1 LKKSDGYSILMVCA
15 VRIVDYQPFLKGVA
29 MRHEAKRRARFGN
42 TDYQIISKTD
52 SRKLTDFLS
61 QQGQLLLPMVGL
73 ITHARAAVDELIDV
87 TGRATIEAVLNLSA
101 QELAG
106 PKHPGKKAGDIRW
119 YGRQDATIPL
129 SDRKLRIARPRLRR
143 TGKGDNLEIDIPA
156 YETILGNSSL
166 GKRIE
171 DILMK
176 GISTRNYQQVIAQMA
191 ETVAVSKSNISR
203 EFIEQSEQTLR
214 QLCERRFDDKDILII
229 YIDGIQFGEI
239 HVIAALGVDSA
250 GYKHILGLREG
261 ASENATV
268 VKDLLTD
275 IVARGL
281 KVDRRRLFV
290 IDGSKALRKAVDE
303 VFGSENPVQRC
314 RIHKTRNVLSYLPDD
329 RKADVQSAMKAAFK
343 LETNDGI
350 AKLKRI
356 SEWLRREYPSAA
368 ESLLQ
373 GLDEMF
379 TINRLGLPGSLRRSL
394 GSTNAIE
401 SPYSGVRSRT
411 GRVKR
416 WRDGR
421 MALRW
426 VASAL
431 DSIENRMRRIM
442 GYQQLWVLDASL
454 KEKTVAMKERAA

>member
-1 LKKSDGYSILMVCA
+1 
-15 VRIVDYQPFLKGVA
+15 
-29 MRHEAKRRARFGN
+29 MRTK
-42 TDYQIISKTD
+42 DYQIISKTD

-73 ITHARAAVDELIDV
+73 ITQARAAVDDLIDV
-87 TGRATIEAVLNLSA
+87 TGRAAIEAVMTLSA

-129 SDRKLRIARPRLRR
+129 SDRKLRVVRPRLRR
-143 TGKGDNLEIDIPA
+143 TGRGDNLEIDIPA
-156 YETILGNSSL
+156 YEAILGNSSL

-176 GISTRNYQQVIAQMA
+176 GISTRNYQEVIPQMA
-191 ETVAVSKSNISR
+191 QTVAVSKSNISR
-203 EFIEQSEQTLR
+203 EFIERSEQTLR
-214 QLCERRFDDKDILII
+214 KLCERRFEDKDILIV

-250 GYKHILGLREG
+250 GFKHIMGLREG
-261 ASENATV
+261 ASENAVV

-281 KVDRRRLFV
+281 KNDRRRLFV

-314 RIHKTRNVLSYLPDD
+314 RIHKVRNVLSYLPDD
-329 RKADVQSAMKAAFK
+329 RKADVQLAMKAAFK
-343 LETNDGI
+343 LDANEGVV
-350 AKLKRI
+350 KLKKL
-356 SEWLRREYPSAA
+356 SDWLRREYPSAA
-368 ESLLQ
+368 DSLLE

-379 TINRLGLPGSLRRSL
+379 TINRLGLTSSLRRSL

-401 SPYSGVRSRT
+401 SPYSGVRART
-411 GRVKR
+411 GRVKH
-416 WRDGR
+416 WRDGQ

-431 DSIENRMRRIM
+431 DSIEKRMRRIM

-454 KEKTVAMKERAA
+454 KEKSVAMKDRAA

>member
-1 LKKSDGYSILMVCA
+1 
-15 VRIVDYQPFLKGVA
+15 
-29 MRHEAKRRARFGN
+29 MRN
-42 TDYQIISKTD
+42 TNYQIISKTD
-52 SRKLTDFLS
+52 RRKLTDFLS

-73 ITHARAAVDELIDV
+73 ITQARAAVDELIDV
-87 TGRATIEAVLNLSA
+87 TGRSAIEAVLNLSA

-106 PKHPGKKAGDIRW
+106 PKHPGKNADDIRW
-119 YGRQDATIPL
+119 YGRRNATIPL
-129 SDRKLRIARPRLRR
+129 SDRKLRVARPRLRR
-143 TGKGDNLEIDIPA
+143 KGKGDNLEIDIPA
-156 YETILGNSSL
+156 YEAILENSTL

-176 GISTRNYQQVIAQMA
+176 GISTRNYEGVIPQMA
-191 ETVAVSKSNISR
+191 ETVSVSKSNISR
-203 EFIEQSEQTLR
+203 EFIEQSEHTLR
-214 QLCERRFDDKDILII
+214 QLCERTFDDKDILVV

-239 HVIAALGVDSA
+239 HVIAALGVDSQ

-281 KVDRRRLFV
+281 KNDRRRLFV

-314 RIHKTRNVLSYLPDD
+314 RIHKARNVLSYLPDD

-343 LETNDGI
+343 LEANDGI
-350 AKLKRI
+350 AKLKKL
-356 SEWLRREYPSAA
+356 SDWLRREYPSAA
-368 ESLLQ
+368 ESLLE

-379 TINRLGLPGSLRRSL
+379 TINRLGLPSSLRRSL

-411 GRVKR
+411 GRVR
-416 WRDGR
+416 HWRDGR

-431 DSIENRMRRIM
+431 DSIEKRMRRIM

-454 KEKTVAMKERAA
+454 KENTVAMKERAA

>member
-1 LKKSDGYSILMVCA
+1 
-15 VRIVDYQPFLKGVA
+15 
-29 MRHEAKRRARFGN
+29 MRN

-52 SRKLTDFLS
+52 SKKLTDFLS

-73 ITHARAAVDELIDV
+73 ITQASAAIDELIDV

-106 PKHPGKKAGDIRW
+106 PKHPGKKTNDIRW

-129 SDRKLRIARPRLRR
+129 SGRKLRIAKPRLRR
-143 TGKGDNLEIDIPA
+143 RGKGNDLEIDIPA
-156 YETILGNSSL
+156 YQAILENSTL

-176 GISTRNYQQVIAQMA
+176 GISTRNYQQVIPQMA
-191 ETVAVSKSNISR
+191 ETISVSKSNISR

-214 QLCERRFDDKDILII
+214 QLCERQFADKDILIV
-229 YIDGIQFGEI
+229 YIDGIRFGDI
-239 HVIAALGVDSA
+239 HVIVALGVDSA

-275 IVARGL
+275 LVSRGL
-281 KVDRRRLFV
+281 KVGRRRLFV
-290 IDGSKALRKAVDE
+290 IDGSKALRKAIDE
-303 VFGSENPVQRC
+303 VFGGDNPVQRC

-329 RKADVQSAMKAAFK
+329 RKADVQSTMRAAFK
-343 LETNDGI
+343 LEAKDGT
-350 AKLKRI
+350 AKLKKL
-356 SEWLRREYPSAA
+356 SDWLRREYPSAA
-368 ESLLQ
+368 DSLLE

-379 TINRLGLPGSLRRSL
+379 TVNRLGLSSSLRRCL
-394 GSTNAIE
+394 GTTNCIE
-401 SPYSGVRSRT
+401 SPYSGVRAKT
-411 GRVKR
+411 GRVTR
-416 WRDGR
+416 WRDGQ
-421 MALRW
+421 MTIRW
-426 VASAL
+426 AASAL
-431 DSIENRMRRIM
+431 TAIEKRMKRIM

>member
-1 LKKSDGYSILMVCA
+1 
-15 VRIVDYQPFLKGVA
+15 
-29 MRHEAKRRARFGN
+29 MRN

-73 ITHARAAVDELIDV
+73 ITQARAAVDDLIDV
-87 TGRATIEAVLNLSA
+87 TGRATIEAVMTLSA

-129 SDRKLRIARPRLRR
+129 SDRKLRVVRPRLRR
-143 TGKGDNLEIDIPA
+143 TGRGDNLEIDIPA
-156 YETILGNSSL
+156 YEAILGNSSL

-176 GISTRNYQQVIAQMA
+176 GISTRNYQEVIPQMA
-191 ETVAVSKSNISR
+191 QTVAVSKSNISR
-203 EFIEQSEQTLR
+203 EFIERSEQTLR
-214 QLCERRFDDKDILII
+214 QLCERRFEDKDILIV

-250 GYKHILGLREG
+250 GFKHILGLREG
-261 ASENATV
+261 ASENAVV

-281 KVDRRRLFV
+281 KNDRRRLFV

-314 RIHKTRNVLSYLPDD
+314 RIHKVRNVLSYLPDD

-343 LETNDGI
+343 LDANEGVV
-350 AKLKRI
+350 KLKKL
-356 SEWLRREYPSAA
+356 SDWLRREYPSAA
-368 ESLLQ
+368 DSLLE

-379 TINRLGLPGSLRRSL
+379 TINRLGLPSSLRRSL

-401 SPYSGVRSRT
+401 SPYSGVRART
-411 GRVKR
+411 GRVKH
-416 WRDGR
+416 WRDGQ

-431 DSIENRMRRIM
+431 DSIEKRMRRIM

-454 KEKTVAMKERAA
+454 KEKAVAMKDRAA

>member
-1 LKKSDGYSILMVCA
+1 
-15 VRIVDYQPFLKGVA
+15 
-29 MRHEAKRRARFGN
+29 MRTK
-42 TDYQIISKTD
+42 DYQIISKTD
-52 SRKLTDFLS
+52 SRKLADFLS

-73 ITHARAAVDELIDV
+73 ITQARAAVDDLIDV
-87 TGRATIEAVLNLSA
+87 TGRAAIEAVMTLSA

-129 SDRKLRIARPRLRR
+129 SDRKLRVVRPRLRR
-143 TGKGDNLEIDIPA
+143 TGRGDNLEIDIPA
-156 YETILGNSSL
+156 YEAILGNSSL

-176 GISTRNYQQVIAQMA
+176 GISTRNYQEVIPQMA
-191 ETVAVSKSNISR
+191 QTVAVSKSNISR
-203 EFIEQSEQTLR
+203 EFIERSEQTLR
-214 QLCERRFDDKDILII
+214 QLCERRFEDKDILIV

-250 GYKHILGLREG
+250 GFKHILGLREG
-261 ASENATV
+261 ASENAVV

-281 KVDRRRLFV
+281 KNDRRRLFV

-314 RIHKTRNVLSYLPDD
+314 RIHKVRNVLSYLPDD
-329 RKADVQSAMKAAFK
+329 RKADVQLAMKAAFK
-343 LETNDGI
+343 LDANEGV
-350 AKLKRI
+350 AKLKKL
-356 SEWLRREYPSAA
+356 SDWLRREYPSAA
-368 ESLLQ
+368 DSLLE

-379 TINRLGLPGSLRRSL
+379 TINRLGLTSSLRRSL

-401 SPYSGVRSRT
+401 SPYSGVRART
-411 GRVKR
+411 GRVKH
-416 WRDGR
+416 WRDGQ

-431 DSIENRMRRIM
+431 YSIEKRMRRIM

-454 KEKTVAMKERAA
+454 KEKSVAMNDRAA

>member
-1 LKKSDGYSILMVCA
+1 
-15 VRIVDYQPFLKGVA
+15 
-29 MRHEAKRRARFGN
+29 MRTK
-42 TDYQIISKTD
+42 DYQIISKSD

-73 ITHARAAVDELIDV
+73 ITQARAAVDDLIDV
-87 TGRATIEAVLNLSA
+87 TGRATIEAVMTLSA

-129 SDRKLRIARPRLRR
+129 SDRKLRVVRPRLRH
-143 TGKGDNLEIDIPA
+143 TGRGDNLEIDIPA
-156 YETILGNSSL
+156 YEAILGNSSL

-176 GISTRNYQQVIAQMA
+176 GISTRNYQEVIPQMA
-191 ETVAVSKSNISR
+191 QTVAVSKSNISR
-203 EFIEQSEQTLR
+203 EFIERSEQTLR
-214 QLCERRFDDKDILII
+214 QLCERRFEDKDILIV
-229 YIDGIQFGEI
+229 YIDGIQFGDI

-250 GYKHILGLREG
+250 GFKHILGLREG
-261 ASENATV
+261 ASENAVV

-281 KVDRRRLFV
+281 KNDRRRLFV

-314 RIHKTRNVLSYLPDD
+314 RIHKVRNVLSYLPDD
-329 RKADVQSAMKAAFK
+329 RKADVQLAMKAAFK
-343 LETNDGI
+343 LDANEGV
-350 AKLKRI
+350 AKLKKL
-356 SEWLRREYPSAA
+356 SDWLRREYPSAA
-368 ESLLQ
+368 DSLLE

-379 TINRLGLPGSLRRSL
+379 TINRLGLPSSLRRSL

-401 SPYSGVRSRT
+401 SPYSGVRART
-411 GRVKR
+411 GRVKH
-416 WRDGR
+416 WRDGQ

-431 DSIENRMRRIM
+431 DSIEKRMRRIM

-454 KEKTVAMKERAA
+454 KEKSVAMKDRAA

>member
-29 MRHEAKRRARFGN
+29 MRTK
-42 TDYQIISKTD
+42 DYQIISKTD

-73 ITHARAAVDELIDV
+73 ITQARAAVDDLIDV
-87 TGRATIEAVLNLSA
+87 TGRAAIEAVMTLSA

-129 SDRKLRIARPRLRR
+129 SDRKLRVVRPRLRR
-143 TGKGDNLEIDIPA
+143 TGRGDNLEIDIPA
-156 YETILGNSSL
+156 YEAILGNSSL

-176 GISTRNYQQVIAQMA
+176 GISTRNYQEVIPQMA
-191 ETVAVSKSNISR
+191 QTVAVSKSNISR
-203 EFIEQSEQTLR
+203 EFIERSEQTLR
-214 QLCERRFDDKDILII
+214 KLCERRFEDKDILIV

-250 GYKHILGLREG
+250 GFKHIMGLREG
-261 ASENATV
+261 ASENAVV

-281 KVDRRRLFV
+281 KNDRRRLFV

-314 RIHKTRNVLSYLPDD
+314 RIHKVRNVLSYLPDD
-329 RKADVQSAMKAAFK
+329 RKADVQLAMKAAFK
-343 LETNDGI
+343 LDANEGVV
-350 AKLKRI
+350 KLKKL
-356 SEWLRREYPSAA
+356 SDWLRREYPSAA
-368 ESLLQ
+368 DSLLE

-379 TINRLGLPGSLRRSL
+379 TINRLGLTSSLRRSL

-401 SPYSGVRSRT
+401 SPYSGVRART
-411 GRVKR
+411 GRVKH
-416 WRDGR
+416 WRDGQ

-431 DSIENRMRRIM
+431 DSIEKRMRRIM

-454 KEKTVAMKERAA
+454 KEKSVAMKDRAA

>member
-1 LKKSDGYSILMVCA
+1 
-15 VRIVDYQPFLKGVA
+15 
-29 MRHEAKRRARFGN
+29 MRTK
-42 TDYQIISKTD
+42 DYQIISKTD

-73 ITHARAAVDELIDV
+73 ITQARAAVDDLIDV
-87 TGRATIEAVLNLSA
+87 TGRAAIEAVMTLSA

-129 SDRKLRIARPRLRR
+129 SDRKLRVVRPRLRR
-143 TGKGDNLEIDIPA
+143 TGRGDNLEIDIPA
-156 YETILGNSSL
+156 YEAILGNSSL

-176 GISTRNYQQVIAQMA
+176 GISTRNYQEVIPQMA
-191 ETVAVSKSNISR
+191 QTVAVSKSNISR
-203 EFIEQSEQTLR
+203 EFIERSEQTLR
-214 QLCERRFDDKDILII
+214 QLCERRFEDKDILIV

-250 GYKHILGLREG
+250 GFKHILGLREG
-261 ASENATV
+261 ASENAV
-268 VKDLLTD
+268 VVRDLLTD

-281 KVDRRRLFV
+281 KNDRRRLFV

-314 RIHKTRNVLSYLPDD
+314 RIHKVRNVLSYLPDD

-343 LETNDGI
+343 LDANEGV
-350 AKLKRI
+350 AKLKKL
-356 SEWLRREYPSAA
+356 SDWLRREYPSAA
-368 ESLLQ
+368 DSLLE

-379 TINRLGLPGSLRRSL
+379 TINRLGLTSSLRRSL

-401 SPYSGVRSRT
+401 SPYSGVRART
-411 GRVKR
+411 GRVKH
-416 WRDGR
+416 WRDGQ

-431 DSIENRMRRIM
+431 DSIEKRMRRIM

-454 KEKTVAMKERAA
+454 KEKYVAMKDRAA